1 MQKKWGFVQMASN
14 WWLFI
19 GVFLICSGFGT
30 PIGIILLIF
39 YFWDHIRNG
48 LKFSQYNDNT
58 YNINNL
64 NIHSDGKDHSDENDT
79 VTPIDHLTKDVREEM
94 R

>member
-1 MQKKWGFVQMASN
+1 MASN

-19 GVFLICSGFGT
+19 GTALCCSGFLL
-30 PIGIILLIF
+30 PIGIILLVWWFIDYIF
-39 YFWDHIRNG
+39 NRDTPLGRTGN
-48 LKFSQYNDNT
+48 QYNDNT

-64 NIHSDGKDHSDENDT
+64 NIHSDGKDHSDQDDYDT
-79 VTPIDHLTKDVREEM
+79 PMDHMTKESREEM

>member
-1 MQKKWGFVQMASN
+1 MASN

-19 GVFLICSGFGT
+19 GAALCCSGFLL
-30 PIGIILLIF
+30 PIGIIILVWWFIDYIF
-39 YFWDHIRNG
+39 NRDTPLVRTGN
-48 LKFSQYNDNT
+48 QYNDNT

-64 NIHSDGKDHSDENDT
+64 NVHSDGKDHSDQDDYDT
-79 VTPIDHLTKDVREEM
+79 PMDHMTKESREEM

>member
-1 MQKKWGFVQMASN
+1 MASN

-19 GVFLICSGFGT
+19 GTAFCCSGFLL
-30 PIGIILLIF
+30 PIGIILLVWWFIDYIF
-39 YFWDHIRNG
+39 KRDTSLVSTG
-48 LKFSQYNDNT
+48 KQYNDNT

-64 NIHSDGKDHSDENDT
+64 NVHSDGKDHSDQDDYDT
-79 VTPIDHLTKDVREEM
+79 PMDHMTKESREEM

>member
-1 MQKKWGFVQMASN
+1 MASN

-19 GVFLICSGFGT
+19 GTALCCSGFLL
-30 PIGIILLIF
+30 PIGIIILVWWFIDYIF
-39 YFWDHIRNG
+39 NRDTPLVRTGN
-48 LKFSQYNDNT
+48 QYNDNT

-64 NIHSDGKDHSDENDT
+64 NVHSDGKDHSDEDDYDT
-79 VTPIDHLTKDVREEM
+79 PMDHMTKDTREEM

>member
-1 MQKKWGFVQMASN
+1 MASN

-19 GVFLICSGFGT
+19 GTALCCSGFLL
-30 PIGIILLIF
+30 PIGIIILVWWFIDYIF
-39 YFWDHIRNG
+39 NRDIPLVRTGN
-48 LKFSQYNDNT
+48 QYNDNT

-64 NIHSDGKDHSDENDT
+64 NVHSDGKDHSDEDDYDT
-79 VTPIDHLTKDVREEM
+79 PMDHMTKDTREEM

>member
-1 MQKKWGFVQMASN
+1 MASN

-19 GVFLICSGFGT
+19 GVFLVCSGIGT
-30 PIGIILLIF
+30 PVGIILLIF
-39 YFWDHIRNG
+39 YFWDHIRSS

-64 NIHSDGKDHSDENDT
+64 NVHSDGVDHSDENDT
-79 VTPIDHLTKDVREEM
+79 VTPIDHLTEDAREEL

>member
-1 MQKKWGFVQMASN
+1 LASN

-19 GVFLICSGFGT
+19 GTALCCSGFLL
-30 PIGIILLIF
+30 PIGIIILVWWFIDYIF
-39 YFWDHIRNG
+39 NRDTPLVRTGN
-48 LKFSQYNDNT
+48 QYNDNT

-64 NIHSDGKDHSDENDT
+64 NVHSDGKDHSDEDDYDT
-79 VTPIDHLTKDVREEM
+79 PMDHMTKDTREEM

>member
-1 MQKKWGFVQMASN
+1 MASN

-19 GVFLICSGFGT
+19 GTALCCSGFLL
-30 PIGIILLIF
+30 PIGIILLVWWFIDYIF
-39 YFWDHIRNG
+39 NRDTPLVRTGN
-48 LKFSQYNDNT
+48 QYNDNT

-64 NIHSDGKDHSDENDT
+64 NVHSDGKDHSDEDDYDT
-79 VTPIDHLTKDVREEM
+79 PMDHMTKDTREEM

>member
-1 MQKKWGFVQMASN
+1 MASN

-19 GVFLICSGFGT
+19 GTALCCSGFLL
-30 PIGIILLIF
+30 PIGIIILVWWFIDYIF
-39 YFWDHIRNG
+39 NRDTPLVRTGN
-48 LKFSQYNDNT
+48 QYNDNT

-64 NIHSDGKDHSDENDT
+64 NIHSDGKDHSDQDDYDT
-79 VTPIDHLTKDVREEM
+79 PMDHMTKESREEM